1 MDPPVKAVFHVAG
14 VSVDKMVHECTDET
28 FEEVGDCK
36 CKGAWWLHEVMR
48 LVEYLSSA

>member
-28 FEEVGDCK
+28 FQEVGDCK
-36 CKGAWWLHEVMR
+36 CKGAWWLHEVR
-48 LVEYLSSA
+48 